1 MEEIVEKIESLEDRL
16 EQMQVTE
23 KKLLD
28 RVRKLEDKADL
39 LRAYICII
47 AFYAV
52 LVPILLIYVF

>member
-16 EQMQVTE
+16 EQMQATE

-28 RVRKLEDKADL
+28 RIRKVEDKADS
-39 LRAYICII
+39 LRTYILII

-52 LVPILLIYVF
+52 LIPILLVCVL

>member
-16 EQMQVTE
+16 EQMLATE

-28 RVRKLEDKADL
+28 RIRKLEDKADW